1 MYTQILLIPWLIK
14 YYKYQSTDY
23 AAMKTFVPDIIITK
37 LSSLKIYI
45 NLWKLIYNKHIHHLV
60 NPNKTDVID
69 KCNHVEKLMSHAIE
83 KWYKVIRLKV
93 ITHSRKSINTIS
105 SPHQN

>member
-1 MYTQILLIPWLIK
+1 MQP
-14 YYKYQSTDY
+14 
-23 AAMKTFVPDIIITK
+23 FVPYIIITK
-37 LSSLKIYI
+37 ILSLKIYI

-60 NPNKTDVID
+60 NPNKINVID
-69 KCNHVEKLMSHAIE
+69 KCNHVEKLMSHGTV

-93 ITHSRKSINTIS
+93 LIHSRKSTIANTIN